1 MSRKILAFLSN
12 QEPKQKYPYAHRGAI
27 YSGSYFPEALIEFC
41 PYDEML
47 IFVTADARRKSW
59 PYFESLGHANIR
71 AVDIPDG
78 RSSEEIWQ
86 IFRTVAAAVQPGDT
100 VVIDITHAMRFLPF
114 LVFLFVSYLKFSGRG
129 ALEAIY
135 YGAVQYGPN
144 NTIESAS
151 VVDLTE
157 FAKML
162 EWIGAAEQF
171 TRSGNGAPIA
181 GLLDAQAENAYAAR
195 NTDAGDALT
204 EASRIIEHVSR
215 ALALNMPLEVSQ
227 AAWRLSETLP
237 GLLARGAAFSQQ
249 MLVLGDAVRKEYARL
264 GLSST
269 DVADRDV
276 LIEIVW
282 QQRSMAF
289 TQFRRGA
296 LYQAAL
302 LVHET
307 LVSAVMVH
315 IGSLDITEY
324 DQRDKIRR
332 TLQILRRM
340 RAAMAKNQ
348 DFVPNERTRHDLF
361 DPEISRWLQQLGEAS
376 FSDQLARVYGRATK
390 LRNKLAHCGFEG
402 SVPHVLSSLSAQHR
416 DELHEMAKALGPL
429 LRKLLP

>member
-12 QEPKQKYPYAHRGAI
+12 QEPKQRYPYAHRGAI
-27 YSGSYFPEALIEFC
+27 YSGSYFPEALIKFC

-59 PYFESLGHANIR
+59 PYFESLGRPNIR

-171 TRSGNGAPIA
+171 TRSGNGAPMA
-181 GLLDAQAENAYAAR
+181 RLLASQADAALEANDPLAH
-195 NTDAGDALT
+195 DALT
-204 EASRIIEHVSR
+204 RAGHIIDQVSR
-215 ALALNMPLEVSQ
+215 ALAFNMPLEVIS
-227 AAWRLSETLP
+227 AAHTLREQLP
-237 GLLARGAAFSQQ
+237 GLLESGARFAPQ
-249 MLVLGDAVRKEYARL
+249 MHILGDRL
-264 GLSST
+264 RELYVDLAQPPITAHNRAS
-269 DVADRDV
+269 
-276 LIEIVW
+276 LIESV
-282 QQRSMAF
+282 
-289 TQFRRGA
+289 RRQHGTA
-296 LYQAAL
+296 MLHLQNNNFFHCAL
-302 LVHET
+302 LLHET
-307 LVSAVMVH
+307 LVSAVMVYLRNWQFT
-315 IGSLDITEY
+315 SY
-324 DQRDKIRR
+324 DQRELASKVLHRIAKSSTDSHEVKPSKKELNQR
-332 TLQILRRM
+332 LQM
-340 RAAMAKNQ
+340 
-348 DFVPNERTRHDLF
+348 DLWTE
-361 DPEISRWLQQLGEAS
+361 DLQKLQSHG
-376 FSDQLARVYGRATK
+376 DLARYFQELTR
-390 LRNKLAHCGFEG
+390 LRNSLAHCGFEQD
-402 SVPHVLSSLSAQHR
+402 VLLQNKSLAQTR
-416 DELHEMAKALGPL
+416 ENELRNLAPRLHSYIEL
-429 LRKLLP
+429 LLTH